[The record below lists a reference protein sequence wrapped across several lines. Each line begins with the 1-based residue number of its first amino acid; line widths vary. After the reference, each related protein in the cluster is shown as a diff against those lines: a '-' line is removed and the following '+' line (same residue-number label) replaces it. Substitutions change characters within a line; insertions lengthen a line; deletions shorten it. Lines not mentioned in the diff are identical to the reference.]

1 MTVGE
6 MIDFLAQFDREAVVL
21 INGDSGT
28 PDPVEMSG
36 MYTEWDEVE
45 FEDGTSE
52 GMRQLELA
60 WLDEGSYAIK
70 TRQPLFWPS

>member
-28 PDPVEMSG
+28 PDRWAVLIRD
-36 MYTEWDEVE
+36 EWVEVE

-70 TRQPLFWPS
+70 ARQPLFWPS

>member
-21 INGDSGT
+21 INGDGGT
-28 PDPVEMSG
+28 PDPIEMSG
-36 MYTEWDEVE
+36 MYTEWVEVE

-52 GMRQLELA
+52 EMV
-60 WLDEGSYAIK
+60 DEGLKWLEEPFKLKA
-70 TRQPLFWPS
+70 RQPLFWPS

>member
-21 INGDSGT
+21 INGDGGT
-28 PDPVEMSG
+28 PDPIEMSG
-36 MYTEWDEVE
+36 MYTEWVEVE

-52 GMRQLELA
+52 VLDIDALEDLEEPFKLKA
-60 WLDEGSYAIK
+60 
-70 TRQPLFWPS
+70 RQPLFWPS